1 MKPANVANWGVSEEV
16 DDAAIYDHTIMNDPI
31 LEP

>member
-16 DDAAIYDHTIMNDPI
+16 DDAAINDLTIMNDAI

>member
-1 MKPANVANWGVSEEV
+1 MKPANVANWGVSEGA
-16 DDAAIYDHTIMNDPI
+16 DDAAIYDHTITDDAI